1 MGAIRTSFRF
11 PQGRRGKP
19 LYSKK
24 PVVDGFRNMSN
35 ASEHSENGRAL
46 IRLAAGVLF
55 LGVLLGAFGA
65 HGFHDLLASRDRIP
79 TWNTAVLYH
88 LVHGLALL
96 VLGATVPSAK
106 GVWWSLLTGIILFS
120 GSLYLLCLTG
130 MNWLGA
136 VTPLGG
142 LSFLIGWGWLA
153 LRR

>member
-1 MGAIRTSFRF
+1 M
-11 PQGRRGKP
+11 
-19 LYSKK
+19 K
-24 PVVDGFRNMSN
+24 PVMEGSIAMST
-35 ASEHSENGRAL
+35 ASEHSGNGRAL
-46 IRLAAGVLF
+46 VRLAALVLF

-88 LVHGLALL
+88 LVHGVALL
-96 VLGATVPSAK
+96 LLGASVPSPR
-106 GVWWSLLTGIILFS
+106 GVFWSLLTGIILFS